1 MRHIGLDEDEHTPA
15 PLKMIK
21 ERCGDYETK
30 WKESIECDRSVTRS
44 RITFWDNI
52 LDQINNN

>member
-21 ERCGDYETK
+21 ERGGDYETK
-30 WKESIECDRSVTRS
+30 SIECDRSVMRS